1 MFEPGALPEIIFG
14 SPDSAISRQI
24 RKLREERLIRKI
36 APRLYTSNLK
46 DDPAEIIRRNL
57 FYILGK
63 LYPGSLLSH
72 RSALENR
79 PTNKGNIYLTYT
91 YTKNIQLP
99 GVVLKFQKGP
109 DPIDGDRIL
118 NGELYLPSVE
128 RGILENLQAS
138 RKGSDGELRIVD
150 RSILEKRLID
160 IFRADGE
167 AGLNAFRDRARKI
180 ASILKMDNEFEQLNQ
195 MIGALLS
202 TKPIDL
208 LHSPAAVAEA
218 LGAPYDAHR
227 MELIWELFAALNE
240 QTFSSRS
247 ETTATSEA
255 YVNFSFFE
263 AYFSNYIEGT
273 EFEVE
278 EAREIIF
285 EGIFIENR
293 SGDTHDIKGTYEIVG
308 NRFEMRRTPTSFEQ
322 LLELL
327 RARHSVIMRGRPDKN
342 PGSFKTRANRAGNTT
357 FVEPALVRGTLMQ
370 AFEPYQAL
378 KHPLAKAIFMMFLIS
393 EVHPFEDGNGR
404 IARVMMN
411 SELVKEELQKIII
424 PTVYREDYLLALRK
438 LSRKK
443 DPGAYI
449 RMLDRAQDFSAS
461 VNMESFPEMLEYF
474 QRSEAF
480 LDQQEGKLKW

>member
-1 MFEPGALPEIIFG
+1 M
-14 SPDSAISRQI
+14 
-24 RKLREERLIRKI
+24 
-36 APRLYTSNLK
+36 
-46 DDPAEIIRRNL
+46 
-57 FYILGK
+57 
-63 LYPGSLLSH
+63 
-72 RSALENR
+72 
-79 PTNKGNIYLTYT
+79 
-91 YTKNIQLP
+91 
-99 GVVLKFQKGP
+99 
-109 DPIDGDRIL
+109 
-118 NGELYLPSVE
+118 
-128 RGILENLQAS
+128 
-138 RKGSDGELRIVD
+138 D